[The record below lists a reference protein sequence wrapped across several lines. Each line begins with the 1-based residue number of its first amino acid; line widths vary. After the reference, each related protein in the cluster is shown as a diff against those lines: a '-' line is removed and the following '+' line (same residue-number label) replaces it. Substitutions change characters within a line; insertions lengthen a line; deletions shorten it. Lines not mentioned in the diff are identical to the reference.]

1 MNKLR
6 TCTFSRS
13 IRADDLGKSRPAQS
27 MGSGDYIIAAYRA
40 GKNARSLFNYIS
52 VTDGIKI
59 NEQNKSI
66 DIGPLYLQIEF
77 EAICRITPTESY
89 VWFEPGGVSNVAMM
103 VLSKCKTQ
111 KCILP

>member
-27 MGSGDYIIAAYRA
+27 IYGSREAVII
-40 GKNARSLFNYIS
+40 SLSHIEREKMHV

-59 NEQNKSI
+59 SGQNKSI
-66 DIGPLYLQIEF
+66 DIGPLNLQIEF
-77 EAICRITPTESY
+77 EAIWPDYSY
-89 VWFEPGGVSNVAMM
+89 RKLCW
-103 VLSKCKTQ
+103 
-111 KCILP
+111 I